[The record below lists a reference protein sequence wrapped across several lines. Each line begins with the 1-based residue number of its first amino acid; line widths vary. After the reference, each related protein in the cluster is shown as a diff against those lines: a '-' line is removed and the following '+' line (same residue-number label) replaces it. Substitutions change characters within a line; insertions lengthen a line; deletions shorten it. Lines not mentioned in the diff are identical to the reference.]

1 MTIQDSGR
9 VNNDQDLASVL
20 AGVSGG
26 SDDNLRFEETGA
38 QDTNTT
44 NRSANPQASTT
55 PSTTTPV
62 SRPTTDN
69 ASRSYTAPT
78 DMSLDDIKQNALS
91 ELRPLVGK
99 LNVSP
104 EEKFDTYLLLLR
116 STDDTSLIGP
126 AHEAAVAIPDETRKA
141 QALLDIIK
149 EIDFLSQS

>member
-1 MTIQDSGR
+1 MTIQDSGQ
-9 VNNDQDLASVL
+9 VNSDQDLASVL

-38 QDTNTT
+38 QDADTT
-44 NRSANPQASTT
+44 SRPTKPQTSAAPGPAASA
-55 PSTTTPV
+55 P
-62 SRPTTDN
+62 RPTTDST
-69 ASRSYTAPT
+69 SRSYATPT

-116 STDDTSLIGP
+116 STDDTSLIAP

>member
-1 MTIQDSGR
+1 MTIQDSGQ
-9 VNNDQDLASVL
+9 VNSDQDLASVL

-26 SDDNLRFEETGA
+26 NDDNLRFEETGA
-38 QDTNTT
+38 QDADTTSRPTKPQTNTT
-44 NRSANPQASTT
+44 PGLVT
-55 PSTTTPV
+55 PAP
-62 SRPTTDN
+62 RPTTDST
-69 ASRSYTAPT
+69 SRSYATPT

-116 STDDTSLIGP
+116 STDDTSLIAP
-126 AHEAAVAIPDETRKA
+126 AHEAAIAIPDETRKA

>member
-1 MTIQDSGR
+1 MTIQDSGQ
-9 VNNDQDLASVL
+9 VNSDQDLASVL

-38 QDTNTT
+38 QDADTT
-44 NRSANPQASTT
+44 
-55 PSTTTPV
+55 
-62 SRPTTDN
+62 SRPTKPQTSTASGPTTDST
-69 ASRSYTAPT
+69 SRSYATPT
-78 DMSLDDIKQNALS
+78 DMLLDDIKQNALS

-116 STDDTSLIGP
+116 STDDTSLIAP

>member
-1 MTIQDSGR
+1 MTIQDSGQ
-9 VNNDQDLASVL
+9 VNSDQDLASVL

-38 QDTNTT
+38 QSADTTG
-44 NRSANPQASTT
+44 RPAKPQ
-55 PSTTTPV
+55 TTTPPSTAAPT
-62 SRPTTDN
+62 SRPTTDST
-69 ASRSYTAPT
+69 SRSYTTPT

-116 STDDTSLIGP
+116 STDDTSLIAP
-126 AHEAAVAIPDETRKA
+126 AHEAAIAIPDETRKA

>member
-1 MTIQDSGR
+1 MTIQDSGQ
-9 VNNDQDLASVL
+9 VNSDQDLASVL
-20 AGVSGG
+20 EGVSGG
-26 SDDNLRFEETGA
+26 NDDNLRFEETGA
-38 QDTNTT
+38 QDADTT
-44 NRSANPQASTT
+44 SRPTKPQTSTT
-55 PSTTTPV
+55 PNTTTPV

-69 ASRSYTAPT
+69 ASRSYTTPT

>member
-1 MTIQDSGR
+1 MTIQDSGQ
-9 VNNDQDLASVL
+9 VNSDQDLASVL

-26 SDDNLRFEETGA
+26 SDDNLRFEETGVQSA
-38 QDTNTT
+38 DTTG
-44 NRSANPQASTT
+44 RPAKPQ
-55 PSTTTPV
+55 TTTPPSTAAPT
-62 SRPTTDN
+62 SRPTTDST
-69 ASRSYTAPT
+69 SRSYATPT

-91 ELRPLVGK
+91 ELRPLVNK

-116 STDDTSLIGP
+116 STDDTSLIAP
-126 AHEAAVAIPDETRKA
+126 AHEAAIAIPDETRKA

>member
-1 MTIQDSGR
+1 MTIQDSGQ
-9 VNNDQDLASVL
+9 VNSDQDLANVL

-26 SDDNLRFEETGA
+26 NDDNLRFEETGA
-38 QDTNTT
+38 QDADTT
-44 NRSANPQASTT
+44 SRPTKPQTSAASG
-55 PSTTTPV
+55 PAAPAP
-62 SRPTTDN
+62 RPTTDN
-69 ASRSYTAPT
+69 ASRSYTTPT
-78 DMSLDDIKQNALS
+78 DLSLDDIKQNALS

-116 STDDTSLIGP
+116 STDDTSLIAP
-126 AHEAAVAIPDETRKA
+126 AHEAAIAIPDETRKA

>member
-1 MTIQDSGR
+1 MTIQDSGQ
-9 VNNDQDLASVL
+9 VNSDQDLANVL

-26 SDDNLRFEETGA
+26 NDDNLRFEETGA
-38 QDTNTT
+38 QDTDTTSRPTKPQTNT
-44 NRSANPQASTT
+44 APGLVT
-55 PSTTTPV
+55 PTP
-62 SRPTTDN
+62 RPTTDN
-69 ASRSYTAPT
+69 TSRSYATPT

-91 ELRPLVGK
+91 ELRPLVNK

-116 STDDTSLIGP
+116 STDDTSLIAP

>member
-1 MTIQDSGR
+1 MTIQDNGQ
-9 VNNDQDLASVL
+9 VNSDQDLANVL

-38 QDTNTT
+38 QDADTT
-44 NRSANPQASTT
+44 SRPTKPQTGVAPGPAT
-55 PSTTTPV
+55 PTP
-62 SRPTTDN
+62 RPTTDST
-69 ASRSYTAPT
+69 SRSYTTPT
-78 DMSLDDIKQNALS
+78 DMSLDDIKQNALN
-91 ELRPLVGK
+91 ELRPLVNK

-116 STDDTSLIGP
+116 STDDTSLIAP

>member
-1 MTIQDSGR
+1 MTIQDSGQ
-9 VNNDQDLASVL
+9 VNSDQDLASVL

-26 SDDNLRFEETGA
+26 GDDNLRFEETGA
-38 QDTNTT
+38 QDADTT
-44 NRSANPQASTT
+44 SRPTKPQTSAAPGPAT
-55 PSTTTPV
+55 PTP
-62 SRPTTDN
+62 RPTTDST
-69 ASRSYTAPT
+69 SRSYTTPT

-116 STDDTSLIGP
+116 STDDTSLIAP

>member
-9 VNNDQDLASVL
+9 VNNDQDLAGVL

-38 QDTNTT
+38 QDANTT
-44 NRSANPQASTT
+44 NRSANPQTSTT
-55 PSTTTPV
+55 PNTTTPV

-69 ASRSYTAPT
+69 ASRSYAAPT

>member
-1 MTIQDSGR
+1 MTIQDSGQ
-9 VNNDQDLASVL
+9 VNSDQDLANVL

-38 QDTNTT
+38 QDDDTT
-44 NRSANPQASTT
+44 SRPAKPQTGLAPGSAAPA
-55 PSTTTPV
+55 P
-62 SRPTTDN
+62 RPTTDN
-69 ASRSYTAPT
+69 TSRPYTTPT
-78 DMSLDDIKQNALS
+78 DMSLDDIKQNALN
-91 ELRPLVGK
+91 ELRPLVNK

-116 STDDTSLIGP
+116 STDDTSLIAP